1 MRKHIFNAGPCKLSD
16 SLLKNSAEAVL
27 EFNGLGQSLIEI
39 SHRSKDFQA
48 VMDETVDLMK
58 EVLSIPEG
66 YSVLF
71 LGGGASLQFAMI
83 PYNFMKS
90 KSFYVNTGTWSS
102 KAIKEAKMWG
112 EVVEVSSKDKNFT
125 YYPKGFEIPND
136 VDYVHITTNNTIS
149 GTEIFE
155 DLDVKAPLIA
165 DMSSDFLSRPV
176 DVSKYDMIYGGAQKN
191 LGPAG
196 VTFIIIKNE
205 MLDKVVDDRQ
215 IPTMLQ
221 YGIHIDKGSMF
232 NTPPVFNIFAV
243 RETLK
248 WVKAMGGVKAM
259 EKLAKDRAE
268 LLYNAIDNSN
278 MFVSPIVKE
287 DRSRMNIVFVMK
299 DEYKE
304 KEADFI
310 AFAGERNCVGIKGHR
325 SVGGFRASTYNAST
339 IEDVQALV
347 GAMKDFEAKNA

>member
-16 SLLKNSAEAVL
+16 SLLKNSAEAIL

-71 LGGGASLQFAMI
+71 LGGGASLQFTMI

-90 KSFYVNTGTWSS
+90 KSFYVNTGTWST

-125 YYPKGFEIPND
+125 YYPKGFNIPND

-155 DLDVKAPLIA
+155 DLDVNAPLFA

-196 VTFIIIKNE
+196 VTFIIIKDVLLE
-205 MLDKVVDDRQ
+205 KVVADRQ

-339 IEDVQALV
+339 MEDVQALV